1 MERCCDFSIE
11 SLLNEINC
19 DVVDLIDIIENRLK
33 KLDTYEDDL
42 NSSKTFVSDVNNPS
56 KHDSNLAM
64 ENGNVWNECDPSVPN
79 GWKTRTYW
87 STVSPPY
94 YLLCTT

>member
-1 MERCCDFSIE
+1 M
-11 SLLNEINC
+11 
-19 DVVDLIDIIENRLK
+19 
-33 KLDTYEDDL
+33 

-64 ENGNVWNECDPSVPN
+64 ENGNVWNECDPSVPD

-87 STVSPPY
+87 KGGKQKTHYLSPDGTRFKSLIQIY
-94 YLLCTT
+94 SHLLISGYSDLK